1 MLGLGEKDD
10 ELRKT
15 LRELRE
21 LADVDV
27 VTFGQYLQPTP
38 LHLSVKEWVTPEKF
52 EYWQKF
58 SEDLGFRYVASG
70 PLVRSSYKVRSRR
83 RGRAARARTRTFRA
97 RTHARTRLMSTHRHG
112 SRRTRARR
120 RADGAHYRARAAGR
134 RASSTWRP

>member
-83 RGRAARARTRTFRA
+83 RGRAARARARARTFRA
-97 RTHARTRLMSTHRHG
+97 RTHARTHAPRV
-112 SRRTRARR
+112 RTSAWQSPRARE
-120 RADGAHYRARAAGR
+120 AVG
-134 RASSTWRP
+134 